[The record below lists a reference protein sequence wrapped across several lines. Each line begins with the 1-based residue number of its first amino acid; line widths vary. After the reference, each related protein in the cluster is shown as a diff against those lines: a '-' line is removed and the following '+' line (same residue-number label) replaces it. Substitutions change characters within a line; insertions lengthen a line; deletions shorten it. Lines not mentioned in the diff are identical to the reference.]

1 MRNWKRFLLATACA
15 APTMAATLT
24 INPAQKSQE
33 VLGFGGGIV
42 YYQGWVTAMSESMQ
56 KDLYDTAFSGLNLSM
71 LRLGNWLQ
79 EEDVSKIKDDVKI
92 VKEAKNRL
100 GNHLKI
106 EMSSWTAPATLK
118 GSGKINGNEGA
129 NKSANS
135 LKKSDSDPYGK
146 YVYNDF
152 ANWWKSSY
160 LKYRDAGINVDYI
173 SLQNEPDMNAD
184 YEETLFDPTENDSIA
199 GYAQAL
205 TAVRAAFNG
214 VSNAPKII
222 GPEPLGIGYNN
233 FQNYMNALDESKLDA
248 YAYHLYHAGDGND
261 NSLNNY
267 KNPENFKKPMSA
279 IASKYGNGSK
289 PIIMTEFCTMAENGK
304 EDYMVGLAHIMQVG
318 FTSGKLNAYIAWELM
333 WGEGKGQLIGVC
345 AKGWGNCEEDK
356 IVISPEYHAV
366 RHYSKFVNPGW
377 KVISA
382 AADDADLKTVAFAN
396 PAGDSISIIVIN
408 TGDKSIQLTNPEISG
423 MGLVNAV
430 QSKEN
435 GFKSKSISKL
445 SCTILP
451 ARSITSLVYVKGS
464 FVLPTEMCKDETTD
478 PNYVEPTAADTLVI
492 VDYSKTNSADGW
504 SAEKTLTAPTYE
516 TKTIDGV
523 SSYVKV
529 NLAGCDQ
536 SDESCGYQHAFYKL
550 TSEQAETFAK
560 CSELSITM
568 HSADDTTAYINVG
581 GAGGSEWVDYKY
593 GVQAGS
599 TSWVTSSI
607 SLEKEASTGSNQ
619 LKFNSNASGFYVSK
633 IVATGCASSAIPLQ
647 KNFRKAANGIS
658 KIYDVHG
665 RLMWTGKLSEAE
677 LSGKE
682 LHLQNLPA
690 GIYLIRNGAKTISA
704 IKR

>member
-222 GPEPLGIGYNN
+222 GPEPLASATII
-233 FQNYMNALDESKLDA
+233 
-248 YAYHLYHAGDGND
+248 
-261 NSLNNY
+261 
-267 KNPENFKKPMSA
+267 FK
-279 IASKYGNGSK
+279 
-289 PIIMTEFCTMAENGK
+289 II
-304 EDYMVGLAHIMQVG
+304 
-318 FTSGKLNAYIAWELM
+318 
-333 WGEGKGQLIGVC
+333 
-345 AKGWGNCEEDK
+345 
-356 IVISPEYHAV
+356 
-366 RHYSKFVNPGW
+366 
-377 KVISA
+377 
-382 AADDADLKTVAFAN
+382 
-396 PAGDSISIIVIN
+396 
-408 TGDKSIQLTNPEISG
+408 
-423 MGLVNAV
+423 
-430 QSKEN
+430 
-435 GFKSKSISKL
+435 
-445 SCTILP
+445 
-451 ARSITSLVYVKGS
+451 
-464 FVLPTEMCKDETTD
+464 
-478 PNYVEPTAADTLVI
+478 
-492 VDYSKTNSADGW
+492 
-504 SAEKTLTAPTYE
+504 
-516 TKTIDGV
+516 
-523 SSYVKV
+523 
-529 NLAGCDQ
+529 
-536 SDESCGYQHAFYKL
+536 
-550 TSEQAETFAK
+550 
-560 CSELSITM
+560 
-568 HSADDTTAYINVG
+568 
-581 GAGGSEWVDYKY
+581 
-593 GVQAGS
+593 
-599 TSWVTSSI
+599 
-607 SLEKEASTGSNQ
+607 
-619 LKFNSNASGFYVSK
+619 
-633 IVATGCASSAIPLQ
+633 
-647 KNFRKAANGIS
+647 
-658 KIYDVHG
+658 
-665 RLMWTGKLSEAE
+665 
-677 LSGKE
+677 
-682 LHLQNLPA
+682 
-690 GIYLIRNGAKTISA
+690 
-704 IKR
+704 